1 MLAAIVICRRK
12 VFDKR
17 KCELRTSRLHVEGV
31 LECGRGE
38 GETEEV
44 GNLVGDLV
52 SSHKV
57 EFHDSHQKGD
67 LGSNAQRDLNGPRVF
82 AGVCLECGDERKSE
96 KLRIKLGKFIP
107 SLYLRDQ
114 MCIAII
120 STRRRNPD
128 IAEGTSTSGNLTAS

>member
-67 LGSNAQRDLNGPRVF
+67 PGSNAQRDLNGPRV
-82 AGVCLECGDERKSE
+82 LQECVWSVEMKGKVRNSE
-96 KLRIKLGKFIP
+96 LSWV
-107 SLYLRDQ
+107 SLFLHSIYEIR
-114 MCIAII
+114 CA
-120 STRRRNPD
+120 
-128 IAEGTSTSGNLTAS
+128 